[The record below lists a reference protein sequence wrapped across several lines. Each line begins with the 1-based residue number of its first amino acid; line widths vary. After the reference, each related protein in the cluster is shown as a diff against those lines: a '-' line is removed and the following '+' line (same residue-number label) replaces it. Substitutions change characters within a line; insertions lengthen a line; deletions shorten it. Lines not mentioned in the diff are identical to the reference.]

1 MVHRGVQALLD
12 AGIKLLALDFD
23 LTICSAHT
31 HGMFNGSADDL
42 RGWVL
47 GSGYIWSIIK
57 NTFYDG
63 RLDQFLTRV
72 VMNYSRLLYPEMVA
86 LVQQAAPKLQV
97 AVTTYSPQEEL
108 IGQVF
113 LINLDLAIWL

>member
-1 MVHRGVQALLD
+1 
-12 AGIKLLALDFD
+12 
-23 LTICSAHT
+23 
-31 HGMFNGSADDL
+31 
-42 RGWVL
+42 
-47 GSGYIWSIIK
+47 
-57 NTFYDG
+57 
-63 RLDQFLTRV
+63 
-72 VMNYSRLLYPEMVA
+72 MNYSRLLYPEMVA